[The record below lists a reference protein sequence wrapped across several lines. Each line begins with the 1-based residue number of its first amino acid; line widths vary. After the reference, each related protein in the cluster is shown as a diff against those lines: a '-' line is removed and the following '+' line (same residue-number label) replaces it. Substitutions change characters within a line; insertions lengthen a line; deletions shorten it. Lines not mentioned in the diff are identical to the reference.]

1 MKGKKLVDNV
11 NRLNRGSLI
20 VIERTNKNE
29 IHLFQVL
36 TVGWYGFT
44 MFFPLKSF
52 LPHEWLFQYE
62 FFSIT
67 SRLRPWEWNRLWKDQ
82 KNEFEKVMR
91 MVVFWWK
98 YYSKDWLLWDGSGSY
113 RVEKWIQD
121 KKFLSQNCPSSF
133 WYRLEILLK
142 Y

>member
-11 NRLNRGSLI
+11 NRWNRGSLI

-52 LPHEWLFQYE
+52 LPHEWLFQNE
-62 FFSIT
+62 FLSIT
-67 SRLRPWEWNRLWKDQ
+67 SRLRPWEWNRLSFKRMNSRRWWGWLYFVENIRVKIDYYGMGMSSTEWRNKSKI
-82 KNEFEKVMR
+82 KNF
-91 MVVFWWK
+91 
-98 YYSKDWLLWDGSGSY
+98 
-113 RVEKWIQD
+113 
-121 KKFLSQNCPSSF
+121 
-133 WYRLEILLK
+133 RLKIAPAAFDMG
-142 Y
+142 